1 MTIGWHFDN
10 TYSKLPNVFLSEIS
24 PIPVKSPDLLILNDN
39 LSKELELNFSKTN
52 KENLS
57 QLFSGNLLPENSKAI
72 AQAYAGH
79 QFGHFTMLG
88 DGRATLIGEHLT
100 KNNYRFDIQF
110 KGSGKTPFSRNG
122 DGRAALGPMLREYII
137 SEAMHSLRIP
147 TTRSL
152 AVVKTGENVLRETPL
167 QGAIL
172 TRVASSHLRVG
183 TFQYIAAR
191 QEKENLITLVDYTID
206 RHYPNI
212 KESKNKALDLLKA
225 LMEKQI
231 KLVINWMRVG
241 FIHGVMNTDN
251 MAISG
256 ETIDYGPCAFM
267 DTYDPQTVFSS
278 IDQLGRYAYFNQP
291 SITKWNLARFAECLI
306 PLIDENKDKAIKI
319 ATETINSFEKI
330 YEIKWLNMMRDK
342 LGLFGEEPKDQVLIL
357 DLLKVLMEKQINLV
371 INWMRVGFIH
381 GVMNTDNMTISGET
395 IDYGPCAFMD
405 TYDPQTVFSS
415 IDQLGRYAYFN
426 QPSITKWNLARFAE
440 CLIPLINEDKDKAI
454 KIVTEEINNF
464 EKIYEIKWLNMMRD
478 KLGLFGEDSKDQVLI
493 LDLLTWMHQNKADYT
508 NTFCYLMNA
517 KIQNNKIFNNENF
530 IVWKKRWEERLRLNN
545 NTPEKYLKL
554 MKSVNPL
561 IIPRNHKVEEAL
573 EFANNNDLSL
583 VKKLIKILEKPYE
596 NQKGID
602 EYQSTAP
609 ISDQKYQTFCG
620 T

>member
-10 TYSKLPNVFLSEIS
+10 TYSKLPDIFSSEVSLIK
-24 PIPVKSPDLLILNDN
+24 VKTPNLIVLNDN
-39 LSKELELNFSKTN
+39 LSKELGLDFSATN
-52 KENLS
+52 NENLS
-57 QLFSGNLLPENSKAI
+57 QLFSGNLLPKNSKTI

-88 DGRATLIGEHLT
+88 DGRATLMGEHIT
-100 KNNYRFDIQF
+100 KNNERFDIQF
-110 KGSGKTPFSRNG
+110 KGSGITPFSRNG

-137 SEAMHSLRIP
+137 SEAMHALNIP

-152 AVVKTGENVLRETPL
+152 AVVKTGENVVRENIL

-183 TFQYIAAR
+183 TFQYITAR
-191 QEKENLITLVDYTID
+191 QNENELKTLVNYTIG

-212 KESKNKALDLLKA
+212 KQSKNQAL
-225 LMEKQI
+225 
-231 KLVINWMRVG
+231 N
-241 FIHGVMNTDN
+241 
-251 MAISG
+251 
-256 ETIDYGPCAFM
+256 
-267 DTYDPQTVFSS
+267 
-278 IDQLGRYAYFNQP
+278 
-291 SITKWNLARFAECLI
+291 
-306 PLIDENKDKAIKI
+306 
-319 ATETINSFEKI
+319 
-330 YEIKWLNMMRDK
+330 
-342 LGLFGEEPKDQVLIL
+342 
-357 DLLKVLMEKQINLV
+357 LLKVLIEKQINLV
-371 INWMRVGFIH
+371 VNWMRVGFIH

-405 TYDPQTVFSS
+405 VYDPQTVFSS
-415 IDQLGRYAYFN
+415 IDHLGRYAYFN

-508 NTFCYLMNA
+508 NTFCYLMNE
-517 KIQNNKIFNNENF
+517 KIQNNKIYDNENF
-530 IVWKKRWEERLRLNN
+530 IIWKKRWGERLKLNN

-573 EFANNNDLSL
+573 EFANNNDLNL
-583 VKKLIKILEKPYE
+583 VKKLIKILKKPYE
-596 NQKGID
+596 IQKGID
-602 EYQSTAP
+602 EYQSTAS